1 MQSSSELDS
10 DSGGDATSSS
20 SESGNE
26 QKGKTSCRDA
36 ADVNDDSDG
45 SNDSGGDAQLGSKSR
60 LSQPGKKARNDAAQD
75 INDDSDANNDSG
87 GDAQLGL
94 SQPGKKGANDAAK
107 DINGD
112 SDANNDSGGD
122 AQLGLSQPGKKARND
137 APQVPRKRGRPRK
150 HNTERKEKPDHTRAQ
165 GSAWEEVFGV
175 PAPPPEG
182 AVGPVQCDIS
192 DPSMGGLGFF
202 DDAANISIPDAE
214 YDEVLMQFSS
224 PRVGFFDVGKVLR
237 RHNLYYQVCIK
248 FCASFLSAYFSLH
261 FLCGLFRCVI
271 DA

>member
-26 QKGKTSCRDA
+26 QKGKASCRDA
-36 ADVNDDSDG
+36 ADVN
-45 SNDSGGDAQLGSKSR
+45 N
-60 LSQPGKKARNDAAQD
+60 
-75 INDDSDANNDSG
+75 DSDASNDSG

-94 SQPGKKGANDAAK
+94 SQQRKKV
-107 DINGD
+107 
-112 SDANNDSGGD
+112 
-122 AQLGLSQPGKKARND
+122 RND

-192 DPSMGGLGFF
+192 HPSMGGLGFF

-224 PRVGFFDVGKVLR
+224 PRVGFFEVGKVLR
-237 RHNLYYQVCIK
+237 RHNLYYQVCFR
-248 FCASFLSAYFSLH
+248 FCI
-261 FLCGLFRCVI
+261 V
-271 DA
+271 DD